1 MSPAPGR
8 RPPITLMELQVKSL
22 ICGASV
28 LPSPGTNSAKA
39 ARAARATLSRGKM
52 VNATISVVAMVNAR
66 LGTNGDT
73 NEAWPKAS
81 GQRRLVAATLADY
94 ADPARCHA
102 DSLCLRVH
110 AMEPTMPIAPKLAD
124 GIVNPCIETK
134 DGGLHNPVHP

>member
-1 MSPAPGR
+1 
-8 RPPITLMELQVKSL
+8 MELQLNSL
-22 ICGASV
+22 IYLECPFFPPSEQTPPRRRAQLPAPRRGAGV
-28 LPSPGTNSAKA
+28 PS
-39 ARAARATLSRGKM
+39 KM
-52 VNATISVVAMVNAR
+52 VNATTSVVAMVNAR
-66 LGTNGDT
+66 LGTTGDT

-134 DGGLHNPVHP
+134 DGALHNPIQP

>member
-1 MSPAPGR
+1 
-8 RPPITLMELQVKSL
+8 MELQLKFSNYWSVRASL
-22 ICGASV
+22 PHNKHRQGGARS
-28 LPSPGTNSAKA
+28 SPRIES
-39 ARAARATLSRGKM
+39 TLSRRKM
-52 VNATISVVAMVNAR
+52 VNATISVVAMVNAK
-66 LGTNGDT
+66 LGTTGGI

-81 GQRRLVAATLADY
+81 SQRRLVAATLADY

>member
-1 MSPAPGR
+1 
-8 RPPITLMELQVKSL
+8 
-22 ICGASV
+22 
-28 LPSPGTNSAKA
+28 
-39 ARAARATLSRGKM
+39 M

-66 LGTNGDT
+66 LGTTGDT

-124 GIVNPCIETK
+124 GIVNPCIESK

>member
-1 MSPAPGR
+1 
-8 RPPITLMELQVKSL
+8 MELQLKYSNPRRVPASL
-22 ICGASV
+22 PQNKQRQGGACS
-28 LPSPGTNSAKA
+28 SPRGE
-39 ARAARATLSRGKM
+39 ATLSRGKM

-66 LGTNGDT
+66 LGTTGDT

-134 DGGLHNPVHP
+134 DGALHNPIQP

>member
-1 MSPAPGR
+1 
-8 RPPITLMELQVKSL
+8 
-22 ICGASV
+22 
-28 LPSPGTNSAKA
+28 
-39 ARAARATLSRGKM
+39 M
-52 VNATISVVAMVNAR
+52 VINATISVVAMVNAR
-66 LGTNGDT
+66 LGTTGDT

-134 DGGLHNPVHP
+134 DGALHNPIQP

>member
-1 MSPAPGR
+1 
-8 RPPITLMELQVKSL
+8 
-22 ICGASV
+22 
-28 LPSPGTNSAKA
+28 
-39 ARAARATLSRGKM
+39 M
-52 VNATISVVAMVNAR
+52 VINATISVVAMVNAR
-66 LGTNGDT
+66 LGTTGGI

-110 AMEPTMPIAPKLAD
+110 AMEPAMPIAPKLAD

>member
-1 MSPAPGR
+1 MLMYHNVNGTAAQLFHFFGGSEPPPPKQTPPRRRAQLATH
-8 RPPITLMELQVKSL
+8 RPPV
-22 ICGASV
+22 
-28 LPSPGTNSAKA
+28 
-39 ARAARATLSRGKM
+39 SRRKM

-66 LGTNGDT
+66 LGTTGDT

-94 ADPARCHA
+94 ADPARCHT

>member
-1 MSPAPGR
+1 MR
-8 RPPITLMELQVKSL
+8 YL
-22 ICGASV
+22 
-28 LPSPGTNSAKA
+28 
-39 ARAARATLSRGKM
+39 
-52 VNATISVVAMVNAR
+52 VVFSQR
-66 LGTNGDT
+66 LE
-73 NEAWPKAS
+73 EAH
-81 GQRRLVAATLADY
+81 VHH